1 MPDFLSLYAQ
11 ATPDKLAVVDDRP
24 DGTILKW
31 TFAELEARANQL
43 GNVLVG
49 LGAGPGR
56 KVVWCGQNSRGIVVM
71 VNAAR
76 KVGATAVPLN
86 YRLSPE
92 EAAYVTDHCD
102 ATIVYV
108 DAEFAPLFEQIRAEI
123 PKVQHVLVF
132 DGPALDGMTAVDPL
146 IDAAATTDPVPPDT
160 GEPGATMIYTS
171 GTTGK
176 PKGAL
181 RTRRRDPQPRAP
193 RCSRLIGYTP
203 DDVYLTTG
211 PLYHSG
217 PGGFMGVAQT
227 LGQTVVVQRKFDPV
241 DWLRLVDTYKVTST
255 FSAPTPIRM
264 ICSLPADVKAQ
275 YDRSSMR
282 RDDRQRGAV
291 VVRAEAD
298 VPRGLPGR
306 LALRGLRIDRARR
319 EHRARARGPAAQA
332 GLVRQGRAGRRDRA
346 LRRRRQRRHGHRP
359 RPSRRALR
367 ALGRACSPTTTSS
380 TTSTRTTCAASTTRS
395 ATSRTATTR
404 ATSTSATARRT

>member
-56 KVVWCGQNSRGIVVM
+56 KVVWCGQNSPGIVVM

-132 DGPALDGMTAVDPL
+132 DGPALDGMTEVDPL

-181 RTRRRDPQPRAP
+181 RTSAGDPQQGAALLG
-193 RCSRLIGYTP
+193 LIGYRP
-203 DDVYLTTG
+203 TTC
-211 PLYHSG
+211 
-217 PGGFMGVAQT
+217 
-227 LGQTVVVQRKFDPV
+227 
-241 DWLRLVDTYKVTST
+241 TS
-255 FSAPTPIRM
+255 
-264 ICSLPADVKAQ
+264 
-275 YDRSSMR
+275 
-282 RDDRQRGAV
+282 
-291 VVRAEAD
+291 
-298 VPRGLPGR
+298 PRGR
-306 LALRGLRIDRARR
+306 CITRVLAASWGS
-319 EHRARARGPAAQA
+319 
-332 GLVRQGRAGRRDRA
+332 
-346 LRRRRQRRHGHRP
+346 RRRSGTP
-359 RPSRRALR
+359 
-367 ALGRACSPTTTSS
+367 
-380 TTSTRTTCAASTTRS
+380 
-395 ATSRTATTR
+395 
-404 ATSTSATARRT
+404 